1 MMEYNAP
8 ELRPGWTYLGNHLA
22 PTPEIVAA
30 ENAAYAA
37 WEMHTQAINDK
48 MDNHPTIYV
57 VDGIHVTP
65 RVHTWDEITKLGD
78 EAVEC
83 DQTCRRMWQE
93 LYDKKGIQNG

>member
-30 ENAAYAA
+30 ENAANAA
-37 WEMHTQAINDK
+37 WKMHTQAINDK
-48 MDNHPTIYV
+48 MDNYPSIYM

-65 RVHTWDEITKLGD
+65 RVHTWGEITQLGD
-78 EAVEC
+78 EAERC
-83 DQTCRRMWQE
+83 DQTCRAMWQE